1 MSTPTGRPFTPFSI
15 SDYAP
20 KRVRERG
27 TTEDDSRKGEPA
39 DPPPPKLPRERTTQ
53 PGEDADERQTPLAP
67 TGPHERS
74 ALKPDQAGDASRGPE
89 DTKES
94 GAADDRLPKS
104 VSVYDDDLL
113 RLESSLQAIRRK
125 RDEES
130 DPLLRVGRLPPAPQL
145 SRKSETYIDG
155 FRLPHSLAPSYVP
168 PPPMRESTNH
178 LGAVMRIAIA
188 CAVAAPIAY
197 GVAFYF
203 SAESQPAKSVRG
215 PKLATAETHLATLPP
230 LPPSQPMEVQQ
241 VPQAPASQMI
251 PQPVREPAWPSAPQS
266 GNSPAPSRDETISM
280 APPAADPAPR
290 APVRA
295 LDPEQIALLLKQGEQ
310 FIAVGD
316 LVTARTLFQ
325 RAAEA
330 GDAAG
335 ALAMGATYDP
345 VVLAKL
351 GVRGLAPDI
360 DKARSWYEK
369 ARDFGSAEA
378 PRRLQV
384 LADR

>member
-1 MSTPTGRPFTPFSI
+1 MSTPTGKPFTPLSI

-27 TTEDDSRKGEPA
+27 ATEDDSRKGEA
-39 DPPPPKLPRERTTQ
+39 DDPPPLKLPRERPAH
-53 PGEDADERQTPLAP
+53 PGEDADERHAPLAP

-74 ALKPDQAGDASRGPE
+74 ALKPDRAGDAPRGPRDLDE
-89 DTKES
+89 L
-94 GAADDRLPKS
+94 GAADERLTNS
-104 VSVYDDDLL
+104 AYDDDLQ

-125 RDEES
+125 RDEAS
-130 DPLLRVGRLPPAPQL
+130 DPSLHDSRLPPAPQL
-145 SRKSETYIDG
+145 SRRSETYIDG

-197 GVAFYF
+197 GVASYF
-203 SAESQPAKSVRG
+203 AADSQPAKSVRG

-230 LPPSQPMEVQQ
+230 LPPSQPTEVQQ
-241 VPQAPASQMI
+241 APPVPAPQMVPQPA
-251 PQPVREPAWPSAPQS
+251 RELAWPTAPQT
-266 GNSPAPSRDETISM
+266 GNSPAPARDETISM
-280 APPAADPAPR
+280 APRAADPVPR

-310 FIAVGD
+310 FISAGD
-316 LVTARTLFQ
+316 LVTARTLFR

-360 DKARSWYEK
+360 DQARSWYEK